1 MKFNELDER
10 TQDKV
15 LEKHYDINV
24 DYQDWH
30 EGVLDYWKE
39 KLEAL
44 GIYKP
49 EINYSGFWS
58 QGDGASFTG
67 SIDQWDILTLL
78 SSLKVLKKFRYLVD
92 NIRKDNISLSVTFDR
107 ISSHYSHENT
117 CRTNIDWRVESDLVN
132 YDLVATR
139 ARELEE
145 YLEDW
150 RRDTCHE
157 IYKSLETEYDYQTSR
172 EQIIESLEA
181 NEYEFDEEGDII

>member
-30 EGVLDYWKE
+30 ESVLDYCKE
-39 KLEAL
+39 KLEKF
-44 GIYKP
+44 GVYKP

-67 SIDQWDILTLL
+67 TIDSEDILVLL
-78 SSLKVLKKFRYLVD
+78 TSLKVLKKFRYLVD
-92 NIRKDNISLSVTFDR
+92 NLRKGNIDLSVSIDR

-117 CRTNIDWRVESDLVN
+117 CRTYLDWRVSSDHVD
-132 YDLVATR
+132 YDLVASR

-145 YLEDW
+145 YLEEW
-150 RRDTCHE
+150 RVDTCHE
-157 IYKSLETEYDYQTSR
+157 IYKDLETEYDYQTSR
-172 EQIIESLEA
+172 EQIIETLEA
-181 NEYEFDEEGDII
+181 NEYEFDEDGDII

>member
-39 KLEAL
+39 KLEVL

-67 SIDQWDILTLL
+67 SLGSDGVIELL
-78 SSLKVLKKFRYLVD
+78 RQNKVLKKFRYLVD
-92 NIRKDNISLSVTFDR
+92 NIRKSNLDISVNFERTSH
-107 ISSHYSHENT
+107 HYSHERT
-117 CRTNIDWRVESDLVN
+117 CTTRLDWDIYGDLN
-132 YDLVATR
+132 YDLVSSR

-145 YLEDW
+145 YIEGW
-150 RRDTCHE
+150 RIDTCHI
-157 IYKSLETEYDYQTSR
+157 IYKSLNDEYDYQTSK

-181 NEYEFDEEGDII
+181 NEYEFDEDGDII